1 MMSWEEDDVSSL
13 EATPRALKDATPLP
27 FESPKARQRALRAIH
42 GAPHVKTMPTIV
54 PAVLP
59 KHLEFL
65 FERSSAPAAAEAV
78 SAFDIFEK
86 EELGEKM
93 KSLSLKD
100 HFDSFGKARFHHLG
114 LTFAAKQLMPQQ
126 MARYGSVCQVPHTA
140 RKGDKSAKA
149 FIMSQDQKRWNEHT
163 QKILDAIQEQDR
175 QKDTDVK
182 ERQVAILFSE
192 LPSFWPLL
200 PSSVAP
206 DSLEGELHREEDP
219 QMRPAAV
226 RQNRLLLEPQTLWR
240 FRRNE
245 VLVLVQVLK
254 SWTLASWP
262 KGGAEMG
269 MDRASFCRFILDV
282 GLADQR
288 KVPFFWAVHLFDSC
302 AKWMRYCAVDDP
314 MPETAP
320 LLQVVTWWELFPIV
334 DALAQQHFRTTAS
347 NLRLKFIEQVA
358 EIARFFVPSFAQK
371 VINIGR
377 EYLELM
383 LQGVGVEEEEKAPEE
398 EISSRGVSKS
408 RIVRVNSEKA
418 SGKVQ
423 LSILDD
429 AQRQRMR
436 SLLAEPEVLQLLWQ
450 HEEVFKGLHRSYCD
464 DRGHISFASMVQLC
478 SDFGLAPRLIS
489 LHALRKIYESLECLE
504 VEVDADLERDSS
516 LSMGKAK
523 SHNPSRAGGIRQ
535 GRRSS
540 MSVSSGASNANTGGS
555 SPSARR
561 SSISDAKKRATV
573 IAFEK
578 KPDLGT
584 SSMGTSSVPTHS
596 TSFGRRRG
604 SIQAAMAFGSTAQ
617 ERSGLVLPWEVISLR
632 LREAARAEPTSGFLK
647 VPALMEMLCKV
658 AYTYLGCYG
667 NMQQRSM
674 STLLQ
679 TVWLLT
685 YLRFG
690 VESLRS
696 SLQRR
701 KMEKEEEERRY
712 GAVSWAVR
720 RLRPDMWD
728 MDDAPEFEDDMP
740 APCVKPL
747 PKEVIRKSTKQ
758 ASEAPKE
765 GTPYVVDKKCQICKS
780 TESGEGWGNLRC
792 FACSKIDAIAFRRH
806 PLAALLR
813 RSGEKPVALAGKVPR
828 VRNTSL
834 SPPRFQENDTLRTDV
849 TQDAIGQS
857 EGGVPCVPPS
867 AGSDQVSF
875 GSSDEG

>member
-1 MMSWEEDDVSSL
+1 
-13 EATPRALKDATPLP
+13 
-27 FESPKARQRALRAIH
+27 
-42 GAPHVKTMPTIV
+42 
-54 PAVLP
+54 
-59 KHLEFL
+59 
-65 FERSSAPAAAEAV
+65 
-78 SAFDIFEK
+78 
-86 EELGEKM
+86 
-93 KSLSLKD
+93 
-100 HFDSFGKARFHHLG
+100 
-114 LTFAAKQLMPQQ
+114 
-126 MARYGSVCQVPHTA
+126 
-140 RKGDKSAKA
+140 
-149 FIMSQDQKRWNEHT
+149 
-163 QKILDAIQEQDR
+163 
-175 QKDTDVK
+175 
-182 ERQVAILFSE
+182 
-192 LPSFWPLL
+192 
-200 PSSVAP
+200 
-206 DSLEGELHREEDP
+206 
-219 QMRPAAV
+219 
-226 RQNRLLLEPQTLWR
+226 
-240 FRRNE
+240 
-245 VLVLVQVLK
+245 
-254 SWTLASWP
+254 
-262 KGGAEMG
+262 
-269 MDRASFCRFILDV
+269 
-282 GLADQR
+282 
-288 KVPFFWAVHLFDSC
+288 
-302 AKWMRYCAVDDP
+302 
-314 MPETAP
+314 
-320 LLQVVTWWELFPIV
+320 
-334 DALAQQHFRTTAS
+334 
-347 NLRLKFIEQVA
+347 
-358 EIARFFVPSFAQK
+358 
-371 VINIGR
+371 
-377 EYLELM
+377 
-383 LQGVGVEEEEKAPEE
+383 
-398 EISSRGVSKS
+398 
-408 RIVRVNSEKA
+408 
-418 SGKVQ
+418 
-423 LSILDD
+423 
-429 AQRQRMR
+429 MR

-685 YLRFG
+685 YLTWPQPVISR
-690 VESLRS
+690 
-696 SLQRR
+696 
-701 KMEKEEEERRY
+701 
-712 GAVSWAVR
+712 AVR

-758 ASEAPKE
+758 ASEAPKEGAIVSRPGFRADSGRLEDGEAQRGPFE

-834 SPPRFQENDTLRTDV
+834 SPPRFQECGSHEPSGFRSHDGELLQLGLVIVESGSFNLQDSLTKPTAESMASPTLGTENDTLRTDV